1 MTFTPEQIAAIE
13 QIVDAKLAAMRV
25 RSPSSSL
32 KRWHTTP
39 EIRQLI
45 TDNLPQLIAWVGDD
59 EFDIAV
65 LRHFLSRKT
74 TMRDGDLEIPNPDHQ
89 NITRWDA
96 QVLSAI
102 NPAVWPECPIIPSD
116 KRRHYRLNPATQ
128 LSL

>member
-13 QIVDAKLAAMRV
+13 QIVDSRIAAMRV
-25 RSPSSSL
+25 RKTPSPL

-45 TDNLPQLIAWVGDD
+45 TDNLNSLIEWFGDD

-89 NITRWDA
+89 NMTRWDA
-96 QVLSAI
+96 QVLNAI
-102 NPAVWPECPIIPSD
+102 NPACWPECPIIQSP
-116 KRRHYRLNPATQ
+116 KRRHYRLNPTTQ

>member
-1 MTFTPEQIAAIE
+1 MTFTPEQIATIE
-13 QIVDAKLAAMRV
+13 RIVDARLAAMRV
-25 RSPSSSL
+25 LKTSSPL
-32 KRWHTTP
+32 KRWHTIP

-45 TDNLPQLIAWVGDD
+45 TDNLSQLIAWVGED

-96 QVLSAI
+96 QVLNAI
-102 NPAVWPECPIIPSD
+102 NLASWPECPIAPSD
-116 KRRHYRLNPATQ
+116 KRRHYRLNPTTQ